1 MDNYPQ
7 AEKEKHI
14 LGSITHA
21 MDSIVQRYHE
31 IDGKPIN
38 YSFNKDDGV
47 LVHAMKEYNAR
58 MLNMEHFK
66 KFEYGSICLYVDKSE
81 RDDMDAEVYMN
92 AILHHYPLR
101 DYRSIWNELNTIV
114 KDYEKLGKRNTKK
127 DDLHLNKH
135 AQHLVRLYL
144 MCIDILTKEEI
155 ITYRSEEHDLL
166 MDIRNGK
173 FQKED
178 GGYRPEFFEMIDDL
192 EKKME
197 DAAKNTSLPAMP
209 DYKAVEEML
218 IEMNKQH
225 ILNME

>member
-1 MDNYPQ
+1 
-7 AEKEKHI
+7 
-14 LGSITHA
+14 
-21 MDSIVQRYHE
+21 
-31 IDGKPIN
+31 
-38 YSFNKDDGV
+38 
-47 LVHAMKEYNAR
+47 
-58 MLNMEHFK
+58 
-66 KFEYGSICLYVDKSE
+66 
-81 RDDMDAEVYMN
+81 
-92 AILHHYPLR
+92 
-101 DYRSIWNELNTIV
+101 
-114 KDYEKLGKRNTKK
+114 
-127 DDLHLNKH
+127 
-135 AQHLVRLYL
+135 
-144 MCIDILTKEEI
+144 
-155 ITYRSEEHDLL
+155 